1 MLRVKGKRIAARQRA
16 GRASHMIAGA
26 APPGRAV
33 ACRVTSAPRRP
44 AGTRRV
50 MTTRSLRCAVFV
62 PIAAAAQPPQSLQ
75 APQSPQ
81 SPQSPQAPQ
90 SPQSPQSPQPPQSP
104 QSPQSPQPPQPP
116 QPPQSPQ
123 PQSQSQSQS
132 QPQSQSQSQS
142 RRLLRASCLSRSR
155 HAQDSPQSPR
165 LFHLSNLPH
174 LSSAQFCQL
183 GSAAHGDYTLCAR

>member
-1 MLRVKGKRIAARQRA
+1 M
-16 GRASHMIAGA
+16 
-26 APPGRAV
+26 
-33 ACRVTSAPRRP
+33 
-44 AGTRRV
+44 
-50 MTTRSLRCAVFV
+50 RSLRCIAVV
-62 PIAAAAQPPQSLQ
+62 PIAAVA
-75 APQSPQ
+75 
-81 SPQSPQAPQ
+81 
-90 SPQSPQSPQPPQSP
+90 QPPQSP
-104 QSPQSPQPPQPP
+104 QSPQAQAQ
-116 QPPQSPQ
+116 PQ
-123 PQSQSQSQS
+123 PQSQSQSLSLSLSQSLS